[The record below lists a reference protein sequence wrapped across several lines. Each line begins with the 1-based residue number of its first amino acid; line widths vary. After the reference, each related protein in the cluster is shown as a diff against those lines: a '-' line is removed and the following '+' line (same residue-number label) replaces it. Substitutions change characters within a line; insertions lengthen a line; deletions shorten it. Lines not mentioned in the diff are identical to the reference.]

1 MLHHLPEGVRIKC
14 IIPSVSPPE
23 HQSTDEEDYNG
34 VGAGKGPWPRLLGV
48 GGMNNQSRL
57 LESSDATTLSAIMS
71 RSSRGRGNILDKK
84 VCMYKSRNMTA
95 WLVGEGASGSCTAA
109 MILLGREEAEA
120 SLLTAKTEIRQVPQ
134 PPKWPH

>member
-1 MLHHLPEGVRIKC
+1 MGWGQGRVP
-14 IIPSVSPPE
+14 
-23 HQSTDEEDYNG
+23 
-34 VGAGKGPWPRLLGV
+34 GPDCWGV
-48 GGMNNQSRL
+48 GGMSNQSRL

-84 VCMYKSRNMTA
+84 VCMYKSRSMTA

-120 SLLTAKTEIRQVPQ
+120 SLLTAKTEFRQVPQ